1 MFRDDQK
8 NKKNSAVDM
17 RLRMARLSVLVADS
31 DIRAADIVKRT
42 LFNFGFRRIDIA
54 RDGDEAFHMLRARS
68 YHLLIAEARLRTLHG
83 RSLVKKVRASKSDKV
98 LKRDLPIIMLTA
110 ESELEDVQAARDAGI
125 NEFLRKPFSAKT
137 LADRIIYVI
146 DGPRIFVDSTAFAGP
161 CRRRKQPLPPGAGER
176 RKPPPI
182 ILKRAITE
190 TMLPIFSDDDMKP
203 PMPKPSVLVEA
214 NIEMKTEIGHDV
226 TASQILTP
234 EVIAEA
240 QAEINSIES
249 DFVVWARDDI
259 AQLEESYRLLEANHA
274 DAKAH
279 YTMLSTAYAIKSQ
292 AGIFGYD
299 LGTEVAGMLV
309 SFLTQHKVID
319 DKILLV
325 IRKHI
330 DTINAIFNQKLK
342 DTGQEI
348 AKEFVLSLMQLIDK
362 LG

>member
-8 NKKNSAVDM
+8 ESKNRGIDL
-17 RLRMARLSVLVADS
+17 RLRMAKLSVLLADG

-54 RDGDEAFHMLRARS
+54 RDGDEALHMLRARN
-68 YHLLIAEARLRTLHG
+68 YHLLITEGRLRSLHG
-83 RSLVKKVRASKSDKV
+83 RGLVKKIRASKSDKV
-98 LKRDLPIIMLTA
+98 LKRDIPVIMLTA
-110 ESELEDVQAARDAGI
+110 DAELEDVRAARDAGV

-146 DGPRIFVDSTAFAGP
+146 DGPRIFVDSTTFAGP
-161 CRRRKQPLPPGAGER
+161 CRRRKQPLPPDTGER

-182 ILKRAITE
+182 VQRRLVTE
-190 TMLPIFSDDDMKP
+190 TMLPIFTDEDLKP
-203 PMPKPSVLVEA
+203 PMPKPSILVEA
-214 NIEMKTEIGHDV
+214 NTEMKKEIGHDV
-226 TASQILTP
+226 TAAQIITP
-234 EVIAEA
+234 EVVAEA
-240 QAEINSIES
+240 QAEINALEG
-249 DFVVWARDDI
+249 DFVSWARDDI
-259 AQLEESYRLLEANHA
+259 TRLEDAYAALAKDHA

-292 AGIFGYD
+292 AGIFGYE

-309 SFLTQHKVID
+309 SFLTQHSVID
-319 DKILLV
+319 DKNLLV

-330 DTINAIFNQKLK
+330 DTINAIFTQKIK
-342 DTGQEI
+342 ETGQDI